1 MILLDE
7 PTSHLDINQQV
18 EILSLLQRMNRE
30 GGLTILAV
38 FHDLNLAAQF
48 CDLMILMQKGKAYRV
63 GKPEDVL
70 TVDSIK
76 SLRNPCSNQK
86 TPCYRPAS
94 GFFAD
99 PERG

>member
-48 CDLMILMQKGKAYRV
+48 CDLMILMQR
-63 GKPEDVL
+63 
-70 TVDSIK
+70 K
-76 SLRNPCSNQK
+76 SLPGGEAGRCAYCGQH
-86 TPCYRPAS
+86 
-94 GFFAD
+94 
-99 PERG
+99 